1 MKFKIGDLVYYR
13 KNSCFDKEFD
23 WEEECIYIVYDL
35 TENFSYYPLYKREKL
50 VHLGYVYII
59 SAIRPDC
66 GSGHLAGAEYV
77 KENQIKLYEGNDPDV
92 LYFYNDAKKTLME
105 EREIINN

>member
-35 TENFSYYPLYKREKL
+35 TENFSYYPSYKRENL
-50 VHLGYVYII
+50 FI
-59 SAIRPDC
+59 
-66 GSGHLAGAEYV
+66 
-77 KENQIKLYEGNDPDV
+77 
-92 LYFYNDAKKTLME
+92 
-105 EREIINN
+105 